1 MHSTIKKKKKLQL
14 HTYMDSN
21 YNLSLFYFIL
31 FLLISFGRWVQVTHG
46 VTLQKL
52 HIFQIVDF

>member
-52 HIFQIVDF
+52 HIF